1 MCKQEFMDCLRAKL
15 SAFPTDETEER
26 LSFYAEMIDDRMEE
40 GLSEEEAVM
49 SIGSPDEIAAQIIED
64 VPLSIIEDV
73 PLSKIVKEKIKT
85 KRKPSAWEIVLLV
98 IGFPL
103 WFPLL
108 IVVPFSVIFS
118 LYVTPWSVVVS
129 CWAVFASV
137 AGSAVGAL
145 IGGIVFIAIGHV
157 PVGIAL
163 IGASLI
169 CAGLSVFSFFGCK
182 GTTKGSVWLTKK
194 SVLWTKNLFIGKEK
208 AQ

>member
-1 MCKQEFMDCLRAKL
+1 MRKQEFIFELWKKL
-15 SAFPTDETEER
+15 SDLPKGEVEER
-26 LSFYAEMIDDRMEE
+26 LSFYAEMIDDRMED
-40 GLSEEEAVM
+40 GLSEEEAV
-49 SIGSPDEIAAQIIED
+49 SAIGSPDEIAAQIMGDI
-64 VPLSIIEDV
+64 
-73 PLSKIVKEKIKT
+73 PLSKIVKEKIKP
-85 KRKPSAWEIVLLV
+85 KRRLTATEIVLLV

-129 CWAVFASV
+129 FWAVFASV
-137 AGSAVGAL
+137 VGSAVGAL

-182 GTTKGSVWLTKK
+182 ATTKGSVWLTKK

>member
-1 MCKQEFMDCLRAKL
+1 MRKQEFIYQLWKKL
-15 SAFPTDETEER
+15 SDLPKDEIEER
-26 LSFYAEMIDDRMEE
+26 LSFYGEMIDDRMEE

-85 KRKPSAWEIVLLV
+85 KRKPSVTEIVLLV

-129 CWAVFASV
+129 FWAVFASV
-137 AGSAVGAL
+137 VGSAVGAL

-182 GTTKGSVWLTKK
+182 ATTKGSVWLTKK

>member
-1 MCKQEFMDCLRAKL
+1 MRKQEFIFELWKKL
-15 SAFPTDETEER
+15 SDLPKGEVEER
-26 LSFYAEMIDDRMEE
+26 LSFYAEMIDDRMED
-40 GLSEEEAVM
+40 GLSEEEAV
-49 SIGSPDEIAAQIIED
+49 SAIGSPDEIAAQIMGDI
-64 VPLSIIEDV
+64 PI
-73 PLSKIVKEKIKT
+73 SKIVKEKIKP
-85 KRKPSAWEIVLLV
+85 KRRLTATEIVLLV
-98 IGFPL
+98 TGFPL

-129 CWAVFASV
+129 FWAVFASV
-137 AGSAVGAL
+137 VGSAVGAL

-182 GTTKGSVWLTKK
+182 ATTKGSVWLTKK

>member
-1 MCKQEFMDCLRAKL
+1 MRKQEFMDRLREKL
-15 SAFPTDETEER
+15 SDLPIAETEER
-26 LSFYAEMIDDRMEE
+26 LGFYEEMIDDRIEE
-40 GLSEEEAVM
+40 GLSEEEAV
-49 SIGSPDEIAAQIIED
+49 SEIGSPDEIAAQIMGDI
-64 VPLSIIEDV
+64 PI
-73 PLSKIVKEKIKT
+73 SKIVKEKIKP
-85 KRKPSAWEIVLLV
+85 KRRLTATEIVLLV

-129 CWAVFASV
+129 FWAVFASV
-137 AGSAVGAL
+137 VGSAVGAL

-182 GTTKGSVWLTKK
+182 ATTKGSVWLTKK

>member
-1 MCKQEFMDCLRAKL
+1 MRKQEFIYQLWKKL
-15 SAFPTDETEER
+15 SDLPKDEVEER
-26 LSFYAEMIDDRMEE
+26 LSFYGEMIDDRMEE

-73 PLSKIVKEKIKT
+73 PLSKIIKEKIKP
-85 KRKPSAWEIVLLV
+85 KRKPSVTEIVLLV

-118 LYVTPWSVVVS
+118 LYVTLWSVVVS
-129 CWAVFASV
+129 FWAIFVSFV
-137 AGSAVGAL
+137 GSAVGAL

-182 GTTKGSVWLTKK
+182 AATKGSVWLTKK